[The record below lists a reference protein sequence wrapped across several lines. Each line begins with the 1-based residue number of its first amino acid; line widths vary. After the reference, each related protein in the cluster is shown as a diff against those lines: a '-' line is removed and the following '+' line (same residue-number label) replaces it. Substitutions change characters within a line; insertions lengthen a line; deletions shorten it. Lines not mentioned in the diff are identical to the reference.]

1 MIRHGYYSGIA
12 ASVVLLLCSAMS
24 CLALLCPP
32 PTSSSSL
39 LVEKRQCC
47 LNRLSGPAINKGRDC
62 KQPLFAGRASSP
74 RQQGSQLSGAC
85 GLGRNDAGEGSSAPL
100 EVIGLGWA
108 QCLCSIHSGV
118 KTQKG
123 RPWLHEVIL
132 KWEQGDKGCTSRDT
146 PITYSSSELLLIPL
160 DLVKLFFS
168 ILFPLPISV
177 M

>member
-74 RQQGSQLSGAC
+74 PSRAANYQVPVALEEMMLEKGA
-85 GLGRNDAGEGSSAPL
+85 
-100 EVIGLGWA
+100 
-108 QCLCSIHSGV
+108 
-118 KTQKG
+118 
-123 RPWLHEVIL
+123 LH
-132 KWEQGDKGCTSRDT
+132 
-146 PITYSSSELLLIPL
+146 P
-160 DLVKLFFS
+160 
-168 ILFPLPISV
+168 
-177 M
+177 